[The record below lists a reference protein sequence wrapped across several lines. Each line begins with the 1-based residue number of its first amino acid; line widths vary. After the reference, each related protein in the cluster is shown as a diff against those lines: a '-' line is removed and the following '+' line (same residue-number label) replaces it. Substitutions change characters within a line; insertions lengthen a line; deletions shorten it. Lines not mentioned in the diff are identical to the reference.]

1 MNELSGLFDTYKSI
15 VVFDTETSGLD
26 FKNDKIIEL
35 AAVKLQKNER
45 GKVFADREVDEFVRL
60 PEGRTLDPFVVNLTG
75 ITDEMLLKKG
85 ISYEAAADIFY
96 ELITD
101 GPTLLVAHNAQFDLM
116 FTRTLL
122 RGKKIENTLKFLDT
136 LTVYKDRRPY
146 PHKLENA
153 IVAYGLEGK
162 VQNSHRAID
171 DVKALVEVLMAMDM
185 ERPDLERYINLFGFN
200 AKYGISGEQI
210 KGVRYAPQ
218 AFHDKKTLV
227 EQTLYS
233 FVKNFD
239 EMHKK
244 G

>member
-35 AAVKLQKNER
+35 AAVKLIKNER
-45 GKVFADREVDEFVRL
+45 GKVVAEREVDEFVRL

-75 ITDEMLLKKG
+75 ITDEMLLKHG

-96 ELITD
+96 SLITD

-122 RGKKIENTLKFLDT
+122 RGKKIENPLKFLDT
-136 LTVYKDRRPY
+136 LTVYKDRRPF

-153 IVAYGLEGK
+153 IIAYGLEGK
-162 VQNSHRAID
+162 VKNSHRAID

-200 AKYGISGEQI
+200 PKYGISGEQI
-210 KGVRYAPQ
+210 RGVRYAPQ

-239 EMHKK
+239 EIHKK